1 MFGLFRFI
9 KGCFKWVGGFFGRK
23 ADALASDP
31 NVMAATYD
39 ASIKKKENSY
49 GDLQDAV
56 SKLLRMK
63 IEKDT
68 LIKNWGKDI
77 EHLEKVKQGSG
88 NKAKEVAAK
97 LKAEGKTAEE
107 ITTNSEI
114 ISCQAAFNEAATKI
128 KEKQERMNGAK
139 EDQKKYQLAVDR
151 YKAQLQSMQRGV
163 QDLRN
168 EKDEAIAETQAAKE
182 SASIDSLL
190 SGVAQTSEDAELA
203 AARRARQEAVA
214 KAQVSAEMAGNSASV
229 AENEFI
235 KYASASETNSE
246 FNSLLGLETK
256 EATEVESLN
265 SSKLSEG

>member
-49 GDLQDAV
+49 VDLQDAV

-68 LIKNWGKDI
+68 LVKNLSKEI
-77 EHLEKVKQGSG
+77 EHLEKVKTGSG
-88 NKAKEVAAK
+88 NKAKEVATK
-97 LKAEGKTAEE
+97 LKNEGKSSEE
-107 ITTNSEI
+107 ITSNSEI
-114 ISCQAAFNEAATKI
+114 ISCQAAFNDAANKI
-128 KEKQERMNGAK
+128 KEKNDRILVAK

-182 SASIDSLL
+182 SAAIDSLL

-214 KAQVSAEMAGNSASV
+214 KSQVSAEMAGNSATAS
-229 AENEFI
+229 ENEFI
-235 KYASASETNSE
+235 KYATTSETNNE

-256 EATEVESLN
+256 EEASNLN
-265 SSKLSEG
+265 SSKLAEG